1 MATGLGFCPNCG
13 TPKTATK
20 QEFCPTCGAALAAI
34 AAPVAAPPPPPP
46 AWGAQAPMGVPPAP
60 PAYPMTAPVPASQPQ
75 SGISPTVLLLGLLLI
90 VAVAGGAYLYTNQN
104 SKGPGASGAATPPH
118 ASTGPADRGLG
129 MWSYADEREVV
140 TVLFDPNGTND
151 LAKAAEACRV
161 AMNAGPVVWIIVSAQ
176 NKTGDQ
182 MQLSTV
188 TITSGDGHQYSAGSA
203 VDALNG
209 WYVNAP
215 DSTARAACVTTNSDL
230 SKSQIGND
238 IAPVDTP
245 GATFVALAYVPAT
258 VTSVK
263 WVTAHGYGDQLITLA
278 YGA

>member
-1 MATGLGFCPNCG
+1 MATGSGFCPNCG
-13 TPKTATK
+13 TPKTAPEQK
-20 QEFCPTCGAALAAI
+20 FCPTCGAALVAI

-90 VAVAGGAYLYTNQN
+90 VAVAGGAFLYTNQN
-104 SKGPGASGAATPPH
+104 SKDPGASAAATPRP
-118 ASTGPADRGLG
+118 APTGPADKGLG
-129 MWSYADEREVV
+129 RWSYADNREVV
-140 TVLFDPNGTND
+140 TVLFDPKGTND

-161 AMNAGPVVWIIVSAQ
+161 AMNGAPVVWIIVSAE

-182 MQLSTV
+182 MRLSSV
-188 TITSGDGHQYSAGSA
+188 TIVSGDGQQLNVDNA
-203 VDALNG
+203 VTTLGD

-215 DSTARAACVTTNSDL
+215 ESPAREACVETASKVA
-230 SKSQIGND
+230 KSQIESGV
-238 IAPVDTP
+238 AP
-245 GATFVALAYVPAT
+245 GATVVALESVPAT

-263 WVTAHGYGDQLITLA
+263 WVTAYGYGDQLITLS
-278 YGA
+278 YGF